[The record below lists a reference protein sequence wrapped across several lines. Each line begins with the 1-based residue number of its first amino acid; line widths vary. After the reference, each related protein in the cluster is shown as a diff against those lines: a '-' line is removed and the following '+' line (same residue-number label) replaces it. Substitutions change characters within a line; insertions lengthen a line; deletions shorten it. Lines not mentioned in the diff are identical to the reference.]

1 MATSSRAS
9 MNVEEALE
17 SMFNDDD
24 EIVFPGSDD
33 ESILEDYD
41 DSDGSDYGDD
51 DGDIEIVSWVKKLVK
66 HSKN

>member
-1 MATSSRAS
+1 

-51 DGDIEIVSWVKKLVK
+51 
-66 HSKN
+66 

>member
-9 MNVEEALE
+9 MNVEEALD

-24 EIVFPGSDD
+24 EICFPGSDD
-33 ESILEDYD
+33 ESILEEYD

-51 DGDIEIVSWVKKLVK
+51 DSDVEIVSWVKKI
-66 HSKN
+66 SKA